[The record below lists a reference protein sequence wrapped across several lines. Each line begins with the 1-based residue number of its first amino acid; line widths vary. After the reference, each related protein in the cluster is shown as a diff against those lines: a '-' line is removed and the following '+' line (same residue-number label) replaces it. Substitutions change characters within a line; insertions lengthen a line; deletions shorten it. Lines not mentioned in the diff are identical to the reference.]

1 MKGRSMSKSQ
11 ENTPADKQPDRV
23 ELDLQDLET
32 LEAPGWW
39 TVGGVVVGITITVIA
54 AT

>member
-1 MKGRSMSKSQ
+1 MSNTQ
-11 ENTPADKQPDRV
+11 ENNPSEKPNETI

-39 TVGGVVVGITITVIA
+39 TVGGVAVGVTITVIA